1 MLRRCGSDESD
12 RRVFQFF
19 ATIEKGIITMKHIME
34 KTIAALMLAVL
45 LISLV
50 SCGSSEKGEVKTG
63 VTSSYAY
70 LLDTS
75 DMEKPDLDLSNAS
88 GVLKSI
94 LDSGV
99 LTIATSPDYPPA
111 EFVTEDGTVYGSEM
125 MLAKY
130 VADCLGVDLAVETM
144 EFSGTFAA
152 VDTGKVDMAF
162 SGYGWKADRAEVYE
176 LTVGY
181 VGEDEEDSTSNH
193 TLITTVENEGK
204 FNSLSDFVGAHIY
217 AQAASLQE
225 MYVEDQILTLDTE
238 GTTNL
243 ELVSTLDQAI
253 LGLQA
258 GKCDAVALDE
268 DTAKQY
274 VAQSAG
280 KFVLTNVLFDMSL
293 YEEFEGNVA
302 LAKKGETSLI
312 EAVNKIIEFVN
323 EKNYYFDMYTVAKEQ
338 AGIED

>member
-1 MLRRCGSDESD
+1 
-12 RRVFQFF
+12 
-19 ATIEKGIITMKHIME
+19 
-34 KTIAALMLAVL
+34 
-45 LISLV
+45 
-50 SCGSSEKGEVKTG
+50 
-63 VTSSYAY
+63 
-70 LLDTS
+70 
-75 DMEKPDLDLSNAS
+75 
-88 GVLKSI
+88 
-94 LDSGV
+94 
-99 LTIATSPDYPPA
+99 
-111 EFVTEDGTVYGSEM
+111 
-125 MLAKY
+125 
-130 VADCLGVDLAVETM
+130 
-144 EFSGTFAA
+144 
-152 VDTGKVDMAF
+152 MAF
-162 SGYGWKADRAEVYE
+162 SGYGWKADHAEVYE
-176 LTVGY
+176 LTVGF

-204 FNSLSDFVGAHIY
+204 YNSLADFVGAHIY

-225 MYVEDQILTLDTE
+225 MYVEDQILALDTA

-274 VAQSAG
+274 VAQSDG

-312 EAVNKIIEFVN
+312 DAVNQIIQFVN
-323 EKNYYFDMYTVAKEQ
+323 EKNYYFDMYSVAKEQ
-338 AGIED
+338 AGIEE